1 MDNEEKKKRKEE
13 EERNIVLHFSGKI
26 EETHTNDSP
35 VNGVMH
41 VSGLGHFINLAKTPC
56 NLQMYTNAVAWISY
70 DISEMRP

>member
-26 EETHTNDSP
+26 ETRTNDSS

-56 NLQMYTNAVAWISY
+56 NLHMYTNAVA
-70 DISEMRP
+70 

>member
-26 EETHTNDSP
+26 ETRTNDSP

-41 VSGLGHFINLAKTPC
+41 VSGLGHFINLAKTPF
-56 NLQMYTNAVAWISY
+56 NLHMYTNAVA
-70 DISEMRP
+70 